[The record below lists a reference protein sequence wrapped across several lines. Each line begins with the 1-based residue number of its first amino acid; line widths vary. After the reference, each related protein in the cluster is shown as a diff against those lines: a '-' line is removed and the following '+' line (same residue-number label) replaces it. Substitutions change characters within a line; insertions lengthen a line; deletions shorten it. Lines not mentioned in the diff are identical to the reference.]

1 MSILTTL
8 VQAGPTGAGLAFSLL
23 GYWLLRTESKKSKER
38 IEMHTSIRIF
48 IVLSALTFAL
58 GIFANIMALFFA
70 ARNQAVVTAFSPDST
85 TARFVSWG
93 ADEEKH
99 IVSFRVLVE
108 NLDLGRYIPRQEK
121 DNFRLVVAFRPL
133 VPQSNDSGNFPYVFG
148 PYQFDSSPDQVIP
161 ANASILDADCI
172 SYVLFRLPASRA
184 PAEFKPP
191 FSPSD
196 YGSDIKVLNS
206 ATDGKR
212 CP

>member
-1 MSILTTL
+1 M
-8 VQAGPTGAGLAFSLL
+8 
-23 GYWLLRTESKKSKER
+23 
-38 IEMHTSIRIF
+38 
-48 IVLSALTFAL
+48 
-58 GIFANIMALFFA
+58 
-70 ARNQAVVTAFSPDST
+70 
-85 TARFVSWG
+85 
-93 ADEEKH
+93 
-99 IVSFRVLVE
+99 
-108 NLDLGRYIPRQEK
+108 
-121 DNFRLVVAFRPL
+121 VVAFRPL
-133 VPQSNDSGNFPYVFG
+133 VPQSNDSGNYPYVFG